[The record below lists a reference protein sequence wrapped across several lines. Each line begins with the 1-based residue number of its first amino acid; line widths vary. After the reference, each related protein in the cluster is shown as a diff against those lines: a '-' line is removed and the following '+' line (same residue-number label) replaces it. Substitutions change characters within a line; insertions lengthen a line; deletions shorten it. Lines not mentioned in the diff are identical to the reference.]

1 MSLLRPWR
9 APITTLSQIVLV
21 GMFAVTFGM
30 TDATQRPL
38 WELRRQWGG
47 IEELQWVANDGPHSK
62 VIDANLKGPFDLWDG
77 EWWRIPISNFHH
89 ADILHLLLNIGFV
102 SYFGTIL
109 EARWGSFKYLALIAG
124 AMFVVLLPE
133 YLAGRIAIGYSGVAC
148 AIFGALW
155 AMRRRD
161 PVVSELLTNEVVIS
175 TLAILA
181 GLVLLTLAEA
191 MPVANGAHAA
201 GLIYGYLAATAGAVG
216 TSWRGSQRLAFWAAH
231 LGLIYPYWMVTHPTW
246 NGRYEWYQA
255 DLPGKHGRRGEPN
268 WNGLEQAVAK
278 DPTLTEV
285 WRKLSER
292 AIEEHDLYAAW
303 KLLIRGLAS
312 APSDAEQWN
321 RCRALWRRLCITPDA
336 EAAMHYVEEQF
347 GTEAASVKR
356 ELRRIISP
364 PVLIAPG
371 QPVQPT
377 PQFVIV
383 QPAAEP
389 PPPWEPPYERVW
401 PPRRELQQP
410 LSAPLLNAVEGE
422 TL

>member
-9 APITTLSQIVLV
+9 APITTLSQVALV

-47 IEELQWVANDGPHSK
+47 IEILQWVSHDGTNSK
-62 VIDANLKGPFDLWDG
+62 VVDANLEGPFDLWDG
-77 EWWRIPISNFHH
+77 EWWRIPLCNFHH
-89 ADILHLLLNIGFV
+89 ADILHLMMNVGFI

-109 EARWGSFKYLALIAG
+109 EARWGSLKYLALIVG
-124 AMFVVLLPE
+124 SLFVVLLPE
-133 YLAGRIAIGYSGVAC
+133 YLAGRIAIGYSGVGC

-155 AMRRRD
+155 AMRQRD
-161 PVVSELLTNEVVIS
+161 PVVGSLMTNEVIIS
-175 TLAILA
+175 TLTILA
-181 GLVLLTLAEA
+181 GMVLLTLAEA
-191 MPVANGAHAA
+191 LPVANGAHAA
-201 GLIYGYLAATAGAVG
+201 GLIYGYLAATAGSVG
-216 TSWRGSQRLAFWAAH
+216 QNWRGVQRMAFWAAH
-231 LGLIYPYWMVTHPTW
+231 LVLIYPYWLVTHPTW

-268 WNGLEQAVAK
+268 WSGLEKAVAK
-278 DPTLTEV
+278 DPALTEV
-285 WRKLSER
+285 WRKLADR
-292 AIEEHDLYAAW
+292 ALEAQDPLAAW

-321 RCRALWRRLCITPDA
+321 RCRALWRRMCITPDA
-336 EAAMHYVEEQF
+336 IAAKSFVDEQF
-347 GTEAASVKR
+347 GGEAANVMR

-371 QPVQPT
+371 QPAQPT
-377 PQFVIV
+377 PQFVTT
-383 QPAAEP
+383 QPPVEA

-401 PPRRELQQP
+401 PPRRELLQP
-410 LSAPLLNAVEGE
+410 LPAPLLNAAEGE